1 MGDISV
7 WWYVGIGGGVLLVLL
22 ARWLWHFGRAVQVE
36 RARELFRLQ
45 HERFEEMLLKAAS
58 ETGKPR
64 GLRWAGCTITGDAV
78 LARDTTTRQIV
89 ALVPVLL
96 TFEPIEGSDME
107 DVAAAREPR
116 PATALFTFERGHWH
130 TASRVVMNHTPHQA
144 LAAFGTQFTLIE
156 HH

>member
-1 MGDISV
+1 MGEISI
-7 WWYVGIGGGVLLVLL
+7 WWYVGVCGVVLLLL
-22 ARWLWHFGRAVQVE
+22 ARWLWHFAKIVMAE
-36 RARELFRLQ
+36 RARELFSLQ

-64 GLRWAGCTITGDAV
+64 GLRWLGCAITGDAALV
-78 LARDTTTRQIV
+78 RDTATRQIV

-107 DVAAAREPR
+107 DVPAAREPR
-116 PATALFTFERGHWH
+116 PATALFTFEKGHWH
-130 TASRVVMNHTPHQA
+130 TTGRIVMNHTPHQA
-144 LAAFGTQFTLIE
+144 IAAFGTQFKLIE

>member
-1 MGDISV
+1 MNDISI
-7 WWYVGIGGGVLLVLL
+7 WWYIGLGGFVVLVFA
-22 ARWLWHFGRAVQVE
+22 ARWFFHFGRAVQVE

-45 HERFEEMLLKAAS
+45 HERFEEMLIKAAS

-64 GLRWAGCTITGDAV
+64 GLRWLGCTITGDAV
-78 LARDTTTRQIV
+78 LVRDTAARQIV

-107 DVAAAREPR
+107 DVPAARDPR
-116 PATALFTFERGHWH
+116 PATALFTFEKGHWH
-130 TASRVVMNHTPHQA
+130 TTGRIVMNHTPQQSV
-144 LAAFGTQFTLIE
+144 AAFGTQFQLIE

>member
-1 MGDISV
+1 MNDISI
-7 WWYVGIGGGVLLVLL
+7 WWFIGVGGFVLLLV
-22 ARWLWHFGRAVQVE
+22 AGRWFLHFGRAVQVE

-45 HERFEEMLLKAAS
+45 HERFEEMVLKAAS

-64 GLRWAGCTITGDAV
+64 GLRWLGCTITGDAV
-78 LARDTTTRQIV
+78 LARDTASRQIV

-107 DVAAAREPR
+107 DVPAAREPR
-116 PATALFTFERGHWH
+116 PATALFSFEKGHWH
-130 TASRVVMNHTPHQA
+130 TSGRIVMNHTPEQA
-144 LAAFGTQFTLIE
+144 LAAFGTQFQLIE

>member
-1 MGDISV
+1 MGDISI
-7 WWYVGIGGGVLLVLL
+7 WWFVGVGGFVLLVL
-22 ARWLWHFGRAVQVE
+22 AVRWLAHFGKMVMAE

-64 GLRWAGCTITGDAV
+64 GLRWLGCSITGDAV
-78 LARDTTTRQIV
+78 LVRDTATRQIV

-107 DVAAAREPR
+107 DVSAARDPR
-116 PATALFTFERGHWH
+116 PATALFTFEKGHWH
-130 TASRVVMNHTPHQA
+130 TTGRIVMNHTPHQA
-144 LAAFGTQFTLIE
+144 IAAFGTQFKLIE